1 MLSHKLIKPKLTR
14 LLSHTVPA
22 FIPKLGFIFYVN
34 GHSNITI
41 RSVNIQLKSG
51 QLETFFDKSYMMFL
65 KSFGETTISS
75 EEFNDVINI
84 YIVEYLNSV
93 SDPNYSSLYE
103 FLSSKFKPDT
113 LICKEQ
119 MNENCKRMNSLLRY
133 LPIYTSNLLSTRRN
147 YIFIPKHETVSNEQM
162 FGFTRHFEFNSDVN
176 SFLFYFSKEQIKHKY
191 IPSEL
196 IDVIYEISGSDL
208 CDVDNNYYALKYFSI
223 YFILIYQNILD
234 LPIKHTYLQLDAE
247 IIIDESNPHTFFW
260 KDMDKFIHQYLSI
273 VEIPRSDKFDDKYTT
288 CLQVFS
294 KLFKLQ
300 YVIDPPFRKK
310 QTPPSKITTD
320 DIINLNMIFQQVNPE
335 NMGNPIIISKSCNVN
350 NPEYPVAT
358 LNTLRDYFD
367 EVELHTGKIRARRG
381 SRRKTKSLN
390 NKPSTKKSTTRRVKK
405 YFTA

>member
-133 LPIYTSNLLSTRRN
+133 LPIYTSNIRPRPRN
-147 YIFIPKHETVSNEQM
+147 YIIIPKHETVSNEQM
-162 FGFTRHFEFNSDVN
+162 FEFNRNFEFTAEYN
-176 SFLFYFSKEQIKHKY
+176 SFIIFFSKKQIKHKY

-196 IDVIYEISGSDL
+196 INAIYEISGSDL
-208 CDVDNNYYALKYFSI
+208 CDMDNNYYALKYFSI
-223 YFILIYQNILD
+223 YFILIYQNILG
-234 LPIKHTYLQLDAE
+234 LPVKHTYLQLDAE
-247 IIIDESNPHTFFW
+247 IIIDESNSRTFFW
-260 KDMDKFIHQYLSI
+260 KDMDKFIRKYLSI
-273 VEIPRSDKFDDKYTT
+273 VEIPSSDEFDDKYGN
-288 CLQVFS
+288 CLQAFT
-294 KLFKLQ
+294 KLFQLQ
-300 YVIDPPFRKK
+300 YVIESQFRKK
-310 QTPPSKITTD
+310 QTQPSEIETD
-320 DIINLNMIFQQVNPE
+320 DIINFNMIFQRVNPE
-335 NMGNPIIISKSCNVN
+335 NMGNPIIISKSCNTN

-358 LNTLRDYFD
+358 LNKLRDYFD
-367 EVELHTGKIRARRG
+367 EVELHTGKLRARRG
-381 SRRKTKSLN
+381 YIRKTKSLN
-390 NKPSTKKSTTRRVKK
+390 NKPSAKKSNTRKVKK
-405 YFTA
+405 YVTP